1 MIEDFIDEEK
11 QQEKQKVLL
20 IDLHN
25 LCMRHL
31 FAQIPDPT
39 DISYT
44 QYKYGMLLSI
54 RKLARTFQPD
64 RMIFCKE
71 SIDGNW
77 RKAIYPDYK
86 ANRAS
91 ERASSVVDF
100 DKFFEINKKFLTGL
114 EKCMKNA
121 QFLTVPHLEADD
133 LIALTVMNEPNW
145 EITLVS
151 TDKDFY
157 QLHSFKNFHQWDPIK
172 EEYIQVLNP
181 EAALMEKIVRGDRSD
196 NIPSLKKGV
205 GSKTFAKIYA
215 EGLNEWLSLNML
227 QESFDRNTKLISF
240 RCIPQEYKSQV
251 KNIIEDF
258 EKQPFDS
265 REFFNFIIAEGIG
278 AFMDKATEFVNWM
291 K

>member
-1 MIEDFIDEEK
+1 MIEDFIDEQKTTKE
-11 QQEKQKVLL
+11 KVLL
-20 IDLHN
+20 VDLHN
-25 LCMRHL
+25 LSMRHL

-39 DISYT
+39 DISYSE
-44 QYKYGMLLSI
+44 YKVGMLMSI

-64 RMIFCKE
+64 RIIFCRE
-71 SIDGNW
+71 SHDGNW
-77 RKAIYPDYK
+77 RKSIYADYK
-86 ANRAS
+86 GNRAAAR
-91 ERASSVVDF
+91 ESSVIDF
-100 DKFFEINKKFLTGL
+100 NSFFPINEKFIAGL
-114 EKCMKNA
+114 EKCMKNS

-145 EITLVS
+145 DIILVS

-157 QLHSFKNFHQWDPIK
+157 QLHAYKNFHQWDPIK
-172 EEYIQVLNP
+172 EEYIQVMNP
-181 EAALMEKIVRGDRSD
+181 EAALMEKIVLGDRID

-205 GSKTFAKIYA
+205 GKKTFAKIYS

-240 RCIPQEYKSQV
+240 RCIPEEYKSQV

-258 EKQPFDS
+258 EKQPFDV
-265 REFFNFIIAEGIG
+265 REFFNFIIGEGLG
-278 AFMDKATEFVNWM
+278 AFMDKATNFINTM